1 MTAIRNACV
10 ASGLVACAAAALA
23 VTGHA
28 AAPAMGDT
36 YVYSVVNKYS
46 KEALG
51 QLRFRVEKVEAESVT
66 VSVTPSAPSAGA
78 ARTHVYAKGGN
89 WLRHPMESHGK
100 PVEYVFTSPYP
111 AYVLPLEKGKSWS
124 QRVQARVEGSQRGRS
139 VRVDGRVL
147 GNERVRVPAGEFDT
161 IVIRRLVYTG
171 DAENFMTETQVME
184 TEWYAPELG
193 RPVRFERNSGWL
205 DTSQCGRGRGCDFK
219 GDWNMIELVEA
230 PAGRR

>member
-1 MTAIRNACV
+1 MTANIRNALVGSVV
-10 ASGLVACAAAALA
+10 AFAAAALPIA
-23 VTGHA
+23 GRA
-28 AAPAMGDT
+28 AAPGVGDT

-51 QLRFRVEKVEAESVT
+51 QLSFRVEKAGADSVT

-89 WLRHPMESHGK
+89 WLRHPVESHGK
-100 PVEYVFTSPYP
+100 PVEYVFTTPYP
-111 AYVLPLEKGKSWS
+111 AYVFPLEKGKSWS
-124 QRVQARVEGSQRGRS
+124 QRVQARVEGSKRIRS

-147 GNERVRVPAGEFDT
+147 GNERVRVPAGEFDV

-171 DAENFMTETQVME
+171 DAEDHLTETQVME
-184 TEWYAPELG
+184 TEWYAPALG

-230 PAGRR
+230 PASRR